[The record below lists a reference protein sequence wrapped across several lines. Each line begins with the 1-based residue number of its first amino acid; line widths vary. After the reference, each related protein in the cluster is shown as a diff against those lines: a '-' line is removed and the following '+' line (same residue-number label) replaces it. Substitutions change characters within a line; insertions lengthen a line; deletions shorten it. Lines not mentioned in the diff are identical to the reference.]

1 MFLSFL
7 FFIYY
12 YFFLY
17 KKFSFS
23 LTSYKI
29 VIIVIQCEFTNVN
42 CLITFDREFSNDN
55 PRCTLTAI
63 KMPQKERNEGKKG

>member
-7 FFIYY
+7 FFIY